1 MKSRLIG
8 KDPDAGKDGG
18 QEDKGVTDDEMV
30 EIASPTQW
38 TCVWANSGRQW
49 RNPGILQSMGSQRVR
64 HNLATEKQSSTQC
77 QTVGSSY
84 PTLFQVAETQ
94 IKNSEQWENLI
105 YLCTPCLSCLF
116 FEMPLL
122 LSIQWFHGWRS
133 LLGYSHGVVKSRTRV
148 SDFTFFLFIVH
159 FGEGNG
165 NPLQCSCLENPMDR
179 GAWWATVYGVAK
191 SQTRLSN

>member
-1 MKSRLIG
+1 MFEQIPG
-8 KDPDAGKDGG
+8 DN
-18 QEDKGVTDDEMV
+18 E
-30 EIASPTQW
+30 
-38 TCVWANSGRQW
+38 
-49 RNPGILQSMGSQRVR
+49 GILAYCSPWGLKESR

-122 LSIQWFHGWRS
+122 LSIQ
-133 LLGYSHGVVKSRTRV
+133 
-148 SDFTFFLFIVH
+148 
-159 FGEGNG
+159 
-165 NPLQCSCLENPMDR
+165 
-179 GAWWATVYGVAK
+179 
-191 SQTRLSN
+191 